1 MFFFTDKNG
10 ETLKLSNLSEGV
22 YEFKVAVSGP
32 GVYGEALAN
41 VTVMPRK
48 YKC

>member
-1 MFFFTDKNG
+1 MFFFFPDKNR

-22 YEFKVAVSGP
+22 YKFKVAVSGP

-41 VTVMPRK
+41 VTVQPRK
-48 YKC
+48 F